1 MSQTAEE
8 KAETLKPIIVFHSY
22 EEFWSWCNS
31 QCPDRAIG
39 CAKKCILRRLLG
51 IPPFGKS
58 YEGKL
63 SGKIVLSS

>member
-1 MSQTAEE
+1 MSQKAEE
-8 KAETLKPIIVFHSY
+8 KAEALKPIIVFHSY
-22 EEFWSWCNS
+22 EEFWDFCNR

-39 CAKKCILRRLLG
+39 CANKCILRKLLG
-51 IPPFGKS
+51 IPPFGKT